1 MTTAVVRKQGNRPS
15 KYKQS
20 ILSDLF
26 EMLARGQTIRECCK
40 ELDVSWTTLRQWI
53 NKDEKLN
60 KQYLQAKHD
69 SVLYTIEDLDTLLE
83 QAKKDPKLNM
93 TKVKL
98 LEIIQKNVHF
108 KARINHAI
116 RQHIE
121 LLVNG
126 QSKAFQFNGSIMMA
140 NLTLKNGKNTILV
153 KVDNG
158 KYAE

>member
-69 SVLYTIEDLDTLLE
+69 SVLYTIEDLDILLE

-98 LEIIQKNVHF
+98 LEIIQKNVNF
-108 KARINHAI
+108 KSGKLAPKIYGTEKQTMSIQDQKGN
-116 RQHIE
+116 E
-121 LLVNG
+121 FKVEW
-126 QSKAFQFNGSIMMA
+126 SK
-140 NLTLKNGKNTILV
+140 
-153 KVDNG
+153 
-158 KYAE
+158 

>member
-83 QAKKDPKLNM
+83 QAKKHHKLNM

-98 LEIIQKNVHF
+98 LEIIQKNVHYKAGKLAPKIYGTEKQTMTIQDQKDNEF
-108 KARINHAI
+108 KM
-116 RQHIE
+116 E
-121 LLVNG
+121 W
-126 QSKAFQFNGSIMMA
+126 SK
-140 NLTLKNGKNTILV
+140 
-153 KVDNG
+153 
-158 KYAE
+158 

>member
-1 MTTAVVRKQGNRPS
+1 
-15 KYKQS
+15 
-20 ILSDLF
+20 
-26 EMLARGQTIRECCK
+26 MLARGKTIRECCK

-108 KARINHAI
+108 KAGKLAPKIYGTEKQTMSIQDQKGN
-116 RQHIE
+116 E
-121 LLVNG
+121 FKVEW
-126 QSKAFQFNGSIMMA
+126 SK
-140 NLTLKNGKNTILV
+140 
-153 KVDNG
+153 
-158 KYAE
+158 

>member
-83 QAKKDPKLNM
+83 QAKTDPKLNM

-108 KARINHAI
+108 K
-116 RQHIE
+116 
-121 LLVNG
+121 
-126 QSKAFQFNGSIMMA
+126 
-140 NLTLKNGKNTILV
+140 
-153 KVDNG
+153 
-158 KYAE
+158 